1 MIIERVWRAG
11 DVKRKGWYDVKLFGR
26 RRRMGKEKESRNSD
40 SEKDD

>member
-26 RRRMGKEKESRNSD
+26 RRRMGKEKRVTE
-40 SEKDD
+40 